1 MDKENKDNHTLRV
14 FEAFAGIGAQA
25 SALDRMGINYKIVGI
40 SEWFIDAIECYAAI
54 HCDNVEVEMP
64 TDIQTIDEYLSKFT
78 FSATSV
84 KPTNIKR
91 LTEDQRR
98 DLYRANKQA
107 NNFGSI
113 TDIKGTDLPEIDLLV
128 YSFPCQDLS
137 TGGLGK
143 GMKKGSGT
151 RSGLLWEI
159 ERILTELK
167 DIDHLPEYLL
177 LENVKTIKADK
188 HIKDLNQWLDFL
200 ESMGYAN
207 TKCMILN
214 SLDFGV
220 PQDRERAFIISHL
233 GDTLDVVNKIEA
245 AKKERKFK
253 IRKFIKSNYKNP
265 IYKLEADIAQLNKT
279 PSRDVM
285 WAINGKT
292 ISNHMIVRT
301 ITCNMDRTHTA
312 ALFKY
317 NGPKG
322 DTYRRLTMR
331 EAFLLMGFTEKEYA
345 KASSLNFSYRKLN
358 KLIGNSI
365 VVNRLIWDLQE
376 VPSCIDEDIAAISK
390 IAFDVMYDESR
401 PTANIESYCKR
412 EECWTNVAKQNYT
425 LSEDGY
431 GVLITP
437 AEKQEE
443 SVRAKKDQRIASGI
457 EDELGIFRKGS
468 DYWKSLAEK
477 GKSQNVLSSKDL
489 SIIDNA
495 VKYCEFVYTSLYPK
509 QVKEIINVLN
519 KLKENGIE

>member
-1 MDKENKDNHTLRV
+1 MDKNSKKEPTLKV

-25 SALDRMGINYKIVGI
+25 SALERMGINYKIVGI

-54 HCDNVEVEMP
+54 HCDGVEIEMP
-64 TDIQTIDEYLSKFT
+64 TDIKEIDDYLSKFT

-84 KPTNIKR
+84 RPTKIKR

-107 NNFGSI
+107 NNYGSI
-113 TDIKGTDLPEIDLLV
+113 TDIKGENLPEIDLLV

-159 ERILTELK
+159 ERILKELK
-167 DIDHLPEYLL
+167 GLDRLPEYLL

-188 HIKDLNQWLDFL
+188 HIEDLNQWLSFL

-207 TKCMILN
+207 TECMILN

-233 GDTLDVVNKIEA
+233 GDKLNVAAEIKA
-245 AKKERKFK
+245 AKKEREFI
-253 IRKFIKSNYKNP
+253 IRNFIKNNYKNP

-285 WAINGKT
+285 WEINGKK
-292 ISNHMIVRT
+292 ISNQTVIRT

-331 EAFLLMGFTEKEYA
+331 EAFLLMGFTEDEYA

-365 VVNRLIWDLQE
+365 VVNVLQ
-376 VPSCIDEDIAAISK
+376 AIFE
-390 IAFDVMYDESR
+390 AMLGDTY
-401 PTANIESYCKR
+401 
-412 EECWTNVAKQNYT
+412 
-425 LSEDGY
+425 
-431 GVLITP
+431 
-437 AEKQEE
+437 
-443 SVRAKKDQRIASGI
+443 KKM
-457 EDELGIFRKGS
+457 
-468 DYWKSLAEK
+468 
-477 GKSQNVLSSKDL
+477 
-489 SIIDNA
+489 
-495 VKYCEFVYTSLYPK
+495 
-509 QVKEIINVLN
+509 
-519 KLKENGIE
+519 